1 MNFPGFSKAKDSLR
15 QPELSLK
22 CNIGIVGAKGGVGA
36 TTVAVNLAHVLS
48 KEALP
53 GEKTTLIDCNLQQPD
68 AALMLSCHPEH
79 SIVELFLRSES
90 LDTQTVDA
98 CSLPLDFSSSMRL
111 ITPPLDGNA
120 ALNFSLTDIAGCL
133 PVISE
138 HSRVNVLDIPNR
150 LDKHLVNILDACN
163 LIVLV
168 IEPNM
173 TSIAAGKRWL
183 KNFAELGYK
192 ENNLM
197 IVINRVGGKLKYI
210 EQQASKS
217 FAGVELFNLPSVYSQ
232 AENCAIEG
240 LPLTLKA
247 PKDAYCKVMQNLA
260 VAMKERILLMQNQS
274 AENLTLQNV

>member
-1 MNFPGFSKAKDSLR
+1 MNFPGLPKAKESR
-15 QPELSLK
+15 QPEFALK

-36 TTVAVNLAHVLS
+36 TTVAVNLTHVLS

-53 GEKTTLIDCNLQQPD
+53 GERTTLIDCNLQQPD
-68 AALMLSCHPEH
+68 AALMLSCQPEH
-79 SIVELFLRSES
+79 SIVELFLRSEH
-90 LDTQTVDA
+90 LDTQTVEA
-98 CSLPLDFSSSMRL
+98 CSLPLDFSSAMRL
-111 ITPPLDGNA
+111 ITAPLDGNA

-133 PVISE
+133 PVISQY
-138 HSRVNVLDIPNR
+138 SSVNVLDIPHR
-150 LDKHLVNILDACN
+150 LDKHLVNLLDVCN

-192 ENNLM
+192 EKDLM

-240 LPLTLKA
+240 MPLTLKS
-247 PKDAYCKVMQNLA
+247 PKDAYCKAMQNIA
-260 VAMKERILLMQNQS
+260 EAMKERIVLSQDQS
-274 AENLTLQNV
+274 AVNLAFQNV